1 MHLQINI
8 STVEESLELGNAGTT
23 NGDEITCWTVQID
36 TPHSLEKNEQVYIL
50 KPEVRQTTRY
60 PPTSTIGDESSVPQH
75 GPMHKRR
82 HHTSMLVP
90 IIEMS
95 EVKRQK
101 RLKFTSPL
109 VNKSVYL
116 SPCH

>member
-1 MHLQINI
+1 M
-8 STVEESLELGNAGTT
+8 EESLELGNAG
-23 NGDEITCWTVQID
+23 NIEGDEITCWTVQID
-36 TPHSLEKNEQVYIL
+36 TQHYPEKNEQVYIL

-60 PPTSTIGDESSVPQH
+60 PPPSTIGDESSVPQH

-82 HHTSMLVP
+82 HHTSMLEP